1 MKTKHFVYLVLVLS
15 MLLSPAAVQAVIPS
29 VDAASMPWG
38 KHVIDDNKP
47 DVRNLSTT
55 FVGNNQVP
63 MMSWGQTG
71 LDIIYRAHRTL
82 DGNGNCGPD
91 DAWRC
96 LSAGALNL
104 VDGTISNLA
113 TETYINTH
121 VLRWA
126 YSSGSFIRGL
136 TIEQHD
142 DMSYVTSSSV
152 DLVDLSKFGGALVG
166 PPSLVSDG
174 LRFRMAFTARESG
187 GGDFPLHQLVYMHYS
202 GTSNNSCKD
211 ASLYQCDVIEQSY
224 GPAAIGTPSLQVA
237 PDGAVG
243 IAYYK
248 DGEPSMIRYA
258 YPWTSII
265 FLRPANCGPGG
276 TTWRCINIDA
286 PSTGTLG
293 LDVKMAFGS
302 SNTAAGIVYNY
313 KPVDKDMVM
322 RALYVGSGGDCGQ
335 DGVSADL
342 TPIYRW
348 RCSDVDAFID
358 DITATTYSIAFDPE
372 DYPVIAWNNKFTG
385 DTRQRLYLA
394 YPAARSNTGGGWVKE
409 IIDGNDW
416 STTGHLAALSISADG
431 LGFIGYMQPTF
442 RACGDFWCPLDDSPN
457 LKAALQVIAYN
468 TYIPSILR

>member
-1 MKTKHFVYLVLVLS
+1 MKTKHLVYFVLALS
-15 MLLSPAAVQAVIPS
+15 MLFSTGAVQAAIPS
-29 VDAASMPWG
+29 ADAVNLPWE
-38 KHVIDDNKP
+38 KYVIDGDKP
-47 DVRNLSTT
+47 GVRNLSTA
-55 FVGNNQVP
+55 FIGNNQVP

-71 LDIIYRAHRTL
+71 TDIIYRAHRTL

-96 LSAGALNL
+96 LSATATNL

-121 VLRWA
+121 VIRWV

-152 DLVDLSKFGGALVG
+152 DLVDLSKFGGILVG

-187 GGDFPLHQLVYMHYS
+187 GGDFPLHQLVYMYYT

-211 ASLYQCDVIEQSY
+211 GSLYQCDVIEQSY
-224 GPAAIGTPSLQVA
+224 GPGAIGTPTLQVD
-237 PDGAVG
+237 PGGVVG

-248 DGEPSMIRYA
+248 NGAIRYA
-258 YPWTSII
+258 YPWTSGI

-293 LDVKMAFGS
+293 PDVKLAFGS
-302 SNTAAGIVYNY
+302 SNTAAGIVYSF
-313 KPVDKDMVM
+313 KPTDTDFIM
-322 RALYVGSGGDCGQ
+322 RAIYVGSGGDCGQ
-335 DGVSADL
+335 DGSTFPDL
-342 TPIYRW
+342 NPIYRW
-348 RCSDVDAFID
+348 SCSDVDAFID

-394 YPAARSNTGGGWVKE
+394 YPSARAGTGGGWTKE
-409 IIDGNDW
+409 VIDGNDW
-416 STTGHLAALSISADG
+416 STTGALAALSISHDG

-442 RACGDFWCPLDDSPN
+442 RACGDIWCPIDTSPN
-457 LKAALQVIAYN
+457 LKAALQVVEFYN
-468 TYIPSILR
+468 YIPSIVH

>member
-1 MKTKHFVYLVLVLS
+1 MKTKHLVYFVLALL
-15 MLLSPAAVQAVIPS
+15 MLLCTGAALAVIPS
-29 VDAASMPWG
+29 ATAATFPWE
-38 KHVIDDNKP
+38 KQLIDGDKP
-47 DVRNLSTT
+47 GVHNLSTA

-63 MMSWGQTG
+63 MMSWGETG
-71 LDIIYRAHRTL
+71 VDIIYRAHRTL

-96 LSAGALNL
+96 LSAGATNL

-113 TETYINTH
+113 TETFINTH
-121 VLRWA
+121 VIRWA

-142 DMSYVTSSSV
+142 DMSYATSSSV
-152 DLVDLSKFGGALVG
+152 DLVDLSKFGGLLAG

-174 LRFRMAFTARESG
+174 LRYRMAFTARESG
-187 GGDFPLHQLVYMHYS
+187 GGDFPLHQLVYMHYT
-202 GTSNNSCKD
+202 GTTNNSCKD
-211 ASLYQCDVIEQSY
+211 GSPYQCDVIELSY
-224 GPAAIGTPSLQVA
+224 GPAAIGASSLQVD

-248 DGEPSMIRYA
+248 NGAIRYT
-258 YPWTSII
+258 YPWTGII

-276 TTWRCINIDA
+276 TTWRCINIDE

-293 LDVKMAFGS
+293 LDVKLAFGS
-302 SNTAAGIVYNY
+302 SNTAAGIVYNF
-313 KPVDKDMVM
+313 KPVDKDWVM
-322 RALYVGSGGDCGQ
+322 RAIYVGSGGDCGQ
-335 DGVSADL
+335 DGFSADL

-358 DITATTYSIAFDPE
+358 DISATTYSIAFDPE

-394 YPAARSNTGGGWVKE
+394 YPSARAGGPSSGWTKE

-416 STTGHLAALSISADG
+416 STTGALAALSISDDG
-431 LGFIGYMQPTF
+431 LGFIGYMQPVF
-442 RACGDFWCPLDDSPN
+442 RACGDIWCLIDNSPN
-457 LKAALQVIAYN
+457 LKTALQVVEFY
-468 TYIPSILR
+468 TYIPSIVR